1 MKERCEQR
9 DFFDILFL
17 CLRSKC
23 PICSKGSLFAPFFEI
38 NSLSE
43 IFFPLKK
50 CAQCQFIFKR
60 EPGYY
65 SGALMP
71 TLSILSAFTGLFFA
85 GIYYLVYRPK
95 EFNETIFAG
104 IIGAFFGMILFMRTS
119 IAIFI
124 SIDHAI
130 SPPKNKI

>member
-1 MKERCEQR
+1 MVEREKQR
-9 DFFDILFL
+9 DFFDILSL
-17 CLRSKC
+17 CFRSKC
-23 PICSKGSLFAPFFEI
+23 PICSKGRLFAPFFEI

-50 CAQCQFIFKR
+50 CVLCQFIFKR

-71 TLSILSAFTGLFFA
+71 TLSILSAFTGLSFSA
-85 GIYYLVYRPK
+85 IYYLVYRPE
-95 EFNETIFAG
+95 EFNETILAG
-104 IIGAFFGMILFMRTS
+104 IIGALFGMILFMRAS
-119 IAIFI
+119 IMIFI

-130 SPPKNKI
+130 SPPKHKI